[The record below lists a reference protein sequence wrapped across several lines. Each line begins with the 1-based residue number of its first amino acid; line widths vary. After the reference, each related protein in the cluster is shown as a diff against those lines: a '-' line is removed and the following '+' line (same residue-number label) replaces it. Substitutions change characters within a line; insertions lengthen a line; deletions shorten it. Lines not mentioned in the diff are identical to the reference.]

1 MMVNYLYDLDELDD
15 NLALLGEGKPQVSRG
30 VGRVA

>member
-1 MMVNYLYDLDELDD
+1 MVNYLYDLDELDT
-15 NLALLGEGKPQVSRG
+15 NLAKLGDGKPQVSRS

>member
-1 MMVNYLYDLDELDD
+1 MVNYLYDLDELDD
-15 NLALLGEGKPQVSRG
+15 NLARLHDGKPQVSRS

>member
-1 MMVNYLYDLDELDD
+1 MMVNYLYDLDELDT
-15 NLALLGEGKPQVSRG
+15 NLQHLNDGKPQISRG